1 MTSHSSPTTPATTAL
16 VTGAAGHLGSAITQ
30 TLVGRAM
37 SVAVNDVDGDAA
49 RRLVDSVDGAM
60 PFIADVSQPDEVVR
74 LVTEVVERLG
84 PIDVLVNGAGVE
96 GPVGAVEDLRP
107 DDVRRA
113 FEVNVISMFWLCKA
127 IVADMKRRGRG
138 RIVNLASGA
147 GLAGG
152 ALASPYHA
160 SKHAVVGLTRSLA
173 RELGPH
179 QIAVNAVC
187 PGYVESP
194 MVDRI
199 LDAETALTG
208 ERSDVVATI
217 PMGRM
222 AQADEVAAT
231 VAFLA
236 LDAPSYLTG
245 HCLVI
250 DGGLRA

>member
-1 MTSHSSPTTPATTAL
+1 MKDPITSAGTVL
-16 VTGAAGHLGSAITQ
+16 LTGAAGHLGSAITR
-30 TLVGRAM
+30 TLVGRAVN
-37 SVAVNDVDGDAA
+37 VAVNDVDAMAA
-49 RRLVDSVDGAM
+49 RRLVDSVDGAV
-60 PFIADVSQPDEVVR
+60 PFIADVSQPDQAER
-74 LVTEVVERLG
+74 LVTDVIERLG

-96 GPVGAVEDLRP
+96 GPVGAVEDIRP

-113 FEVNVISMFWLCKA
+113 FEVNVMSMFWVCRT
-127 IVADMKRRGRG
+127 IVGGMKRRGRG
-138 RIVNLASGA
+138 RIINVASGA

-208 ERSDVVATI
+208 GRADVVAAI
-217 PMGRM
+217 PMARM
-222 AQADEVAAT
+222 ARADEVAAT

-236 LDAPSYLTG
+236 LDAPSYVTG
-245 HCLVI
+245 QCVVI